1 MLVMERVSVATLK
14 SKLSQYLEAVKK
26 GKEIIVTSHQHP
38 VARLLP
44 VEKSPAALEIAA
56 PAIRPISSLREIK
69 GTKLKFDP
77 VDYLLED
84 RRRR

>member
-1 MLVMERVSVATLK
+1 MESVSVATLK
-14 SKLSQYLEAVKK
+14 SKLSEYLTAVKK

-38 VARLLP
+38 IARLVPL
-44 VEKSPAALEIAA
+44 EKPLTGLQIT
-56 PAIRPISSLREIK
+56 PAIKAISSLKKIRGI
-69 GTKLKFDP
+69 KLKFDP

>member
-1 MLVMERVSVATLK
+1 MESVSVATLK
-14 SKLSQYLEAVKK
+14 SKLSQYLAAVKK
-26 GKEIIVTSHQHP
+26 GKEIIITSHQHA

-44 VEKSPAALEIAA
+44 LEKAPESVDLAA
-56 PAIRPISSLREIK
+56 PALRPISSLKKIK

>member
-1 MLVMERVSVATLK
+1 MATLK
-14 SKLSQYLEAVKK
+14 SKLSQYLAAVKK
-26 GKEIIVTSHQHP
+26 GKEIIITSHQHP

-44 VEKSPAALEIAA
+44 LEKAPEIADLA
-56 PAIRPISSLREIK
+56 TPALRPIASLKKIK

>member
-1 MLVMERVSVATLK
+1 MERVSVATLK
-14 SKLSQYLEAVKK
+14 SKLSHYLEAVKK

-44 VEKSPAALEIAA
+44 LEKSAETLEIAA
-56 PAIRPISSLREIK
+56 PALRPISSLREIK
-69 GTKLKFDP
+69 GTRLKFDP